1 MFEDKILSTL
11 IKLSVPIMG
20 TAFIAIAYSLVDI
33 IWIGRLSTASVA
45 ATGTSGVLI
54 WFAQSLML
62 IPKVGMSV
70 RASQNY
76 GKGDY
81 EKSKVSISTG
91 FYFAIFI
98 SLSLTSIYV
107 FFGREIISF
116 FKLSEEVSKMAYD
129 YLRVISYGFVF
140 AFISEIFSGAYNS
153 FGDSI
158 SPFRLNSIGLILN
171 MILDPIL
178 IFGLFNFPK
187 LGIIG
192 AALASILSQM
202 VVTILFFIIV
212 ISEKG
217 ITFHGMNFKKF
228 SLGEMKIISK
238 LGLPSFLQSGVQSIV
253 AMFLNKF
260 MALYGKTPVAVYS
273 VGAMIESVAWMTTDG
288 FQAALSAF
296 TGQNFGAKHYDRIK
310 GAFKVGILLVSS
322 LGVLVALVFVLFGK
336 EIFSIFIPNDPKA
349 IEFGAIYLSILSI
362 SEPFMN
368 IEIASTGI
376 YNGISQTRTPGII
389 GVLGNIL
396 RIPISLLLMPIY
408 GVFGVWIAVSL
419 SSIIK
424 GITSSLILHHRLKN
438 DKFYLNGSTIH

>member
-217 ITFHGMNFKKF
+217 ITFHGMNFK
-228 SLGEMKIISK
+228 
-238 LGLPSFLQSGVQSIV
+238 SFL
-253 AMFLNKF
+253 LEK
-260 MALYGKTPVAVYS
+260 
-273 VGAMIESVAWMTTDG
+273 
-288 FQAALSAF
+288 
-296 TGQNFGAKHYDRIK
+296 
-310 GAFKVGILLVSS
+310 
-322 LGVLVALVFVLFGK
+322 
-336 EIFSIFIPNDPKA
+336 
-349 IEFGAIYLSILSI
+349 
-362 SEPFMN
+362 
-368 IEIASTGI
+368 
-376 YNGISQTRTPGII
+376 
-389 GVLGNIL
+389 
-396 RIPISLLLMPIY
+396 
-408 GVFGVWIAVSL
+408 
-419 SSIIK
+419 
-424 GITSSLILHHRLKN
+424 
-438 DKFYLNGSTIH
+438 